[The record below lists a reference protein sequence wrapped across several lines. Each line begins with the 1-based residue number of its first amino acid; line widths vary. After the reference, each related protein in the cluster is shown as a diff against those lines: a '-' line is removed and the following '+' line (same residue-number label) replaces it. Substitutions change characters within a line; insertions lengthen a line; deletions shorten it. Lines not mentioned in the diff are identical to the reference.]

1 MRKDELMKD
10 LLSCG
15 FKFNERGD
23 IVNFES
29 RKTDLEGM
37 LYSWKGTIFENSV
50 KDSVSNVLK
59 NVDEYNELN
68 KVVKTNKI
76 NYKDGLGILSW
87 ELLDKNNLK
96 VKVHSGRFHIVT
108 LLKILIS
115 EIDVLKEFSY
125 KRISPYKLEWERPMH
140 REDKTHVY
148 KMVFIDVKDENKIKE
163 SEIIKL
169 NCSMSL
175 EVGEYNFFIPDLLE
189 LARLKGLVKLEE
201 DIYKYVEG
209 RFIDVLNI
217 KYIDD
222 SMSKEKLKA
231 SGWTVP
237 IGYVER

>member
-1 MRKDELMKD
+1 MRKDELMKE

-29 RKTDLEGM
+29 RITALEGV
-37 LYSWKGTIFENSV
+37 LYSWKGTIFENSA
-50 KDSVSNVLK
+50 KDGVSNVLK

-76 NYKDGLGILSW
+76 NYKDGLGIVSW
-87 ELLDKNNLK
+87 ELADKNNLK
-96 VKVHSGRFHIVT
+96 VKVYSGRFNFMT

-115 EIDVLKEFSY
+115 EIDNLKEFSY

-175 EVGEYNFFIPDLLE
+175 EVGEYDFFIPDLLE
-189 LARLKGLVKLEE
+189 IARLKGLVKLEE
-201 DIYKYVEG
+201 DIYKYVKDK
-209 RFIDVLNI
+209 FVNKLDI
-217 KYIDD
+217 KYVDD
-222 SMSKEKLKA
+222 KMSKEKLEA
-231 SGWTVP
+231 NGWIVP
-237 IGYVER
+237 TGYVEQ

>member
-1 MRKDELMKD
+1 MFKRGEKVNVTILNKEGVIISSNPIMGVYLVK
-10 LLSCG
+10 LSE
-15 FKFNERGD
+15 NEAYWC
-23 IVNFES
+23 NE
-29 RKTDLEGM
+29 
-37 LYSWKGTIFENSV
+37 
-50 KDSVSNVLK
+50 NVLQ
-59 NVDEYNELN
+59 NVEKE
-68 KVVKTNKI
+68 KFKTNKI
-76 NYKDGLGILSW
+76 NYNDGQGILSW

-115 EIDVLKEFSY
+115 EIDDLKEFGY

-140 REDKTHVY
+140 RDDKTYVY
-148 KMVFIDVKDENKIKE
+148 RMVFIDVKDNNKIKE

-169 NCSMSL
+169 DCNL
-175 EVGEYNFFIPDLLE
+175 GLKEGEYDFFIPDLLE
-189 LARLKGLVKLEE
+189 LARLKGLVKLEK

-209 RFIDVLNI
+209 RFIGVLNI

-231 SGWTVP
+231 NGWTVP

>member
-1 MRKDELMKD
+1 MFKRGEKVNVTILNKEGVIISSNPILGVYLVK
-10 LLSCG
+10 LSE
-15 FKFNERGD
+15 NEACWC
-23 IVNFES
+23 NE
-29 RKTDLEGM
+29 
-37 LYSWKGTIFENSV
+37 
-50 KDSVSNVLK
+50 NVLQ
-59 NVDEYNELN
+59 NVEKE
-68 KVVKTNKI
+68 KFKTNKI
-76 NYKDGLGILSW
+76 NYNDGQGILSW

-115 EIDVLKEFSY
+115 EIDDLKEFGY
-125 KRISPYKLEWERPMH
+125 KRISPYKLEWERPTH
-140 REDKTHVY
+140 RDDKTLVY
-148 KMVFIDVKDENKIKE
+148 KMVFIDVKDNNKIKE

-169 NCSMSL
+169 DCNL
-175 EVGEYNFFIPDLLE
+175 GLKEGEYDFFIPDLLE
-189 LARLKGLVKLEE
+189 LARWKGLVRLEE

-231 SGWTVP
+231 NGWTVP

>member
-1 MRKDELMKD
+1 MFKKGEKVNVTILNKEGVIISSNPIMEVYLVKLSENEAYWCDE
-10 LLSCG
+10 
-15 FKFNERGD
+15 
-23 IVNFES
+23 
-29 RKTDLEGM
+29 
-37 LYSWKGTIFENSV
+37 
-50 KDSVSNVLK
+50 NVLQDVEK
-59 NVDEYNELN
+59 E
-68 KVVKTNKI
+68 KFKTNKI
-76 NYKDGLGILSW
+76 NYNDGQGVLSW

-115 EIDVLKEFSY
+115 EIDNLKEFSY

-175 EVGEYNFFIPDLLE
+175 EVGEYDFFIPDLLE

-201 DIYKYVEG
+201 NVYKYVKDK
-209 RFIDVLNI
+209 FVNKLDI

-231 SGWTVP
+231 NGWTVP